1 MDSDKRKNARLE
13 RDTRGSSGS
22 QETQF
27 NGVHRL
33 MRGED
38 KHDRIIKAAIKV
50 FAKNGFYNS
59 RVSEIAKEAQVA
71 DGTVYLY
78 FKNKDDILI
87 RLFEEEMDKIITNMK
102 GEMDNIPNPD
112 EKLRRFAVVH
122 LNMVRENKSLA
133 EVIQVELRQ
142 SSKFMHEYKNRKFIE
157 YLNIISTIVKEGQRT
172 GYFRTDIMPGLFKRS
187 FFGALDELSNMF
199 VFSTKRKYNVEM
211 AADQVSSF
219 FIAGLL
225 PDSNH

>member
-1 MDSDKRKNARLE
+1 
-13 RDTRGSSGS
+13 
-22 QETQF
+22 
-27 NGVHRL
+27 

-38 KHDRIIKAAIKV
+38 KHAKIIKAAVKV

-102 GEMDNIPNPD
+102 DEMERVADPS
-112 EKLRRFAVVH
+112 EKLRKFALIH
-122 LNMVRENKSLA
+122 LNMVRENKNLA

-157 YLNIISTIVKEGQRT
+157 YLNIISGIVKDGQRT
-172 GYFRTDIMPGLFKRS
+172 GHFRPDVMPGLFKRS

-199 VFSTKRKYNVEM
+199 VFSSKRKYNVEM
-211 AADQVSSF
+211 ASEQVASF
-219 FIAGLL
+219 FIGGLV
-225 PDSNH
+225 PTSEGKG

>member
-1 MDSDKRKNARLE
+1 
-13 RDTRGSSGS
+13 
-22 QETQF
+22 
-27 NGVHRL
+27 

-102 GEMDNIPNPD
+102 EEMEKIPEPD
-112 EKLRRFAVVH
+112 GKLRRFAVIH

-157 YLNIISTIVKEGQRT
+157 YLNIISGIVKEGQRT

-225 PDSNH
+225 PDRNH

>member
-1 MDSDKRKNARLE
+1 MDSDRKYSARLE

-22 QETQF
+22 QETQN

-102 GEMDNIPNPD
+102 EEMDKVPEPD
-112 EKLRRFAVVH
+112 EKLRRFAVIH

-172 GYFRTDIMPGLFKRS
+172 GCFRPDIMPGLFKRS

-219 FIAGLL
+219 FIAGLM
-225 PDSNH
+225 PDENH

>member
-1 MDSDKRKNARLE
+1 
-13 RDTRGSSGS
+13 
-22 QETQF
+22 
-27 NGVHRL
+27 

-38 KHDRIIKAAIKV
+38 KHAKIIKAAVKV

-102 GEMDNIPNPD
+102 EEMERVADPS
-112 EKLRRFAVVH
+112 EKLRRFALIH
-122 LNMVRENKSLA
+122 LNMVRENKNLA

-157 YLNIISTIVKEGQRT
+157 YLNIISGIVKDGQRT
-172 GYFRTDIMPGLFKRS
+172 GHFRPDAMPGSSSARS
-187 FFGALDELSNMF
+187 LGRWMSSPICSSSRRSENITWRWPPSRSLLSSSQGWSRCPARRGESW
-199 VFSTKRKYNVEM
+199 VD
-211 AADQVSSF
+211 AAVR
-219 FIAGLL
+219 GR
-225 PDSNH
+225 

>member
-1 MDSDKRKNARLE
+1 
-13 RDTRGSSGS
+13 
-22 QETQF
+22 
-27 NGVHRL
+27 

-38 KHDRIIKAAIKV
+38 KHERIIKAAIRV

-87 RLFEEEMDKIITNMK
+87 RLFEEEMDKIINNMK
-102 GEMDNIPNPD
+102 EEMDRIPQPS

-122 LNMVRENKSLA
+122 LNMVRENKNLA

-157 YLNIISTIVKEGQRT
+157 YLNIISAIVKEGQQT
-172 GYFRTDIMPGLFKRS
+172 GHFRNDIMPGLFKRS

-225 PDSNH
+225 PNSRQ

>member
-1 MDSDKRKNARLE
+1 
-13 RDTRGSSGS
+13 
-22 QETQF
+22 
-27 NGVHRL
+27 

-38 KHDRIIKAAIKV
+38 KHAKIIKAAIKV

-87 RLFEEEMDKIITNMK
+87 RLFEEEMDKIINAMREEVEK
-102 GEMDNIPNPD
+102 IPDPA
-112 EKLRRFAVVH
+112 EKLRKFAFVH
-122 LNMVRENKSLA
+122 LNMVRENKYLA

-157 YLNIISTIVKEGQRT
+157 YLNIISGIVKDGQRS
-172 GYFRTDIMPGLFKRS
+172 GHFRDDIRPGLFKRS
-187 FFGALDELSNMF
+187 FFGALDEISNMF
-199 VFSTKRKYNVEM
+199 VFSPKRKKYSVEL
-211 AADQVSSF
+211 AADQVAAF

-225 PDSNH
+225 RPSARQ

>member
-1 MDSDKRKNARLE
+1 
-13 RDTRGSSGS
+13 
-22 QETQF
+22 
-27 NGVHRL
+27 

-38 KHDRIIKAAIKV
+38 KHAKIIKAAVKV

-102 GEMDNIPNPD
+102 EEMERVADPS
-112 EKLRRFAVVH
+112 EKLRRFALIH
-122 LNMVRENKSLA
+122 LNMVRENKNLA

-157 YLNIISTIVKEGQRT
+157 YLNIISGIVKDGQRT
-172 GYFRTDIMPGLFKRS
+172 GHFRPDAMPGLFKRS

-199 VFSTKRKYNVEM
+199 VFSSKRKYNVEM
-211 AADQVSSF
+211 ASEQVASF
-219 FIAGLL
+219 FIAGLVPL
-225 PDSNH
+225 SGQKG

>member
-1 MDSDKRKNARLE
+1 
-13 RDTRGSSGS
+13 
-22 QETQF
+22 
-27 NGVHRL
+27 

-38 KHDRIIKAAIKV
+38 KHERIIKAAIKV

-102 GEMDNIPNPD
+102 EEMDRIPQPD
-112 EKLRRFAVVH
+112 EKLRKFAVVH
-122 LNMVRENKSLA
+122 LNMVRENKNLA

-157 YLNIISTIVKEGQRT
+157 YLNIISGIVKEGQRT

-225 PDSNH
+225 PDTHQ

>member
-1 MDSDKRKNARLE
+1 
-13 RDTRGSSGS
+13 
-22 QETQF
+22 
-27 NGVHRL
+27 

-38 KHDRIIKAAIKV
+38 KHAKIIKAAVKV

-102 GEMDNIPNPD
+102 EEMERVADPS
-112 EKLRRFAVVH
+112 EKLRKFALIH
-122 LNMVRENKSLA
+122 LNMVRENKNLA

-157 YLNIISTIVKEGQRT
+157 YLNIISGIVKDGQRT
-172 GYFRTDIMPGLFKRS
+172 GHFRPDVMPGLFKRS

-199 VFSTKRKYNVEM
+199 VFSSKRKYNVEM
-211 AADQVSSF
+211 ASEQVASF
-219 FIAGLL
+219 FIGGLV
-225 PDSNH
+225 PTSDGKG

>member
-1 MDSDKRKNARLE
+1 
-13 RDTRGSSGS
+13 
-22 QETQF
+22 
-27 NGVHRL
+27 

-102 GEMDNIPNPD
+102 EEMDKVPEPD
-112 EKLRRFAVVH
+112 EKLRKFAVIH

-157 YLNIISTIVKEGQRT
+157 YLNIISGIVKEGQRT
-172 GYFRTDIMPGLFKRS
+172 GCFRPDIMPGLFKRS

-219 FIAGLL
+219 FIAGLM
-225 PDSNH
+225 PDENH

>member
-1 MDSDKRKNARLE
+1 
-13 RDTRGSSGS
+13 
-22 QETQF
+22 
-27 NGVHRL
+27 

-38 KHDRIIKAAIKV
+38 KHERIIKAAIKV

-102 GEMDNIPNPD
+102 EEMEMIPQPD
-112 EKLRRFAVVH
+112 EKLRRFAVIH

-157 YLNIISTIVKEGQRT
+157 YLNIISGIVKEGQRT
-172 GYFRTDIMPGLFKRS
+172 GSFRADIMPGLFKRS

-225 PDSNH
+225 PDTKQ

>member
-1 MDSDKRKNARLE
+1 
-13 RDTRGSSGS
+13 
-22 QETQF
+22 
-27 NGVHRL
+27 

-38 KHDRIIKAAIKV
+38 KHAKIIKAAIKV

-87 RLFEEEMDKIITNMK
+87 RLFEEEMDKIINAMREEVEK
-102 GEMDNIPNPD
+102 IPDPA
-112 EKLRRFAVVH
+112 ERLRKFAFVH
-122 LNMVRENKSLA
+122 LNMVRENKYLA

-157 YLNIISTIVKEGQRT
+157 YLNIISGIVKDGQRS
-172 GYFRTDIMPGLFKRS
+172 GRFRNDIKPGLFKRS
-187 FFGALDELSNMF
+187 FFGALDEISNMF
-199 VFSTKRKYNVEM
+199 VFSPKRKKYSVEL
-211 AADQVSSF
+211 AAEQVAAF

-225 PDSNH
+225 TPSARQ